1 MPSFLDKYNDERFDV
16 ITPDVI
22 FDYFE
27 PLLKKEIYSEVT
39 YNVYILT
46 GIILDKIGNELSLES
61 KIIKTISLMY
71 ILEQFEKL
79 KPTKDE
85 IMNIFSINYDQKD
98 IELAIDNLIEKEY
111 VIYLKRSNKYLQ
123 LKKS

>member
-1 MPSFLDKYNDERFDV
+1 
-16 ITPDVI
+16 
-22 FDYFE
+22 
-27 PLLKKEIYSEVT
+27 
-39 YNVYILT
+39 
-46 GIILDKIGNELSLES
+46 
-61 KIIKTISLMY
+61 MY

-123 LKKS
+123 LKKASGIDIKEQIKNKVALQTNKNLIKDTLNNINFDKYMYPSRYNDDKEIGKIFFF

>member
-1 MPSFLDKYNDERFDV
+1 MC
-16 ITPDVI
+16 
-22 FDYFE
+22 
-27 PLLKKEIYSEVT
+27 
-39 YNVYILT
+39 
-46 GIILDKIGNELSLES
+46 IILDKIGNELSLES

-123 LKKS
+123 LKKSSGIDIKEQIKNKVALQTNKNLIKD